1 MDWLSR
7 NKAVI
12 ACAEKIVRIP
22 RPEGGVLE
30 VSGDK
35 PRGNLK
41 MVSCMKM
48 RKYLRKECTAF
59 LAHVVSK
66 ESKEKNIHDIPIV
79 RDFPE
84 VFPDYPHQDQL
95 NFTLT

>member
-7 NKAVI
+7 NKAEI
-12 ACAEKIVRIP
+12 ASKEKIVRIP
-22 RPEGGVLE
+22 RPEGGMLE

-41 MVSCMKM
+41 MLSCMKM

-66 ESKEKNIHDIPIV
+66 ESKEKKIQDIPIV

-84 VFPDYPHQDQL
+84 VFPDDLP
-95 NFTLT
+95 